1 MAELFRLSVLTPE
14 EKVFEQD
21 VICVTAPGAQG
32 YLGVLAHHA
41 ALITPLV
48 PGRLSIR
55 LADGRVDDYA
65 VSGGFLQVGENRA
78 AVLAD
83 ACEHVSDID
92 VARALE
98 AERRARQL
106 LAERDEHMDRARVEA
121 ALSRA
126 INRVRLG
133 NGHNHVR

>member
-1 MAELFRLSVLTPE
+1 MAELFHLSVLTPE

-21 VICVTAPGAQG
+21 VVCVTAPGAQG

-48 PGRLSIR
+48 PGKLSIR
-55 LADGRVDDYA
+55 LADGAVDDYA
-65 VSGGFLQVGENRA
+65 VSGGFLQVGDNRA
-78 AVLAD
+78 TVLAD
-83 ACEHVSDID
+83 ACEHVGDID
-92 VARALE
+92 MARALE
-98 AERRARQL
+98 AEKRARQL
-106 LAERDEHMDRARVEA
+106 LEERGEHFDRARAEA

-133 NGHNHVR
+133 NGHSQVR